1 MRRKIVTLILRKIG
15 EECPEYTEE
24 QIAVVKYGL
33 ESIYILVT
41 KMTVLTLAALVMG
54 VVKEYLIFLSFFG
67 IIRSTAFGLH
77 ANKSWE
83 CYVSS
88 FLLLVLPPWICLQF
102 KMNVWIQLVLGTF
115 AVGYIYKYA
124 PSDTKNR
131 PIISQKRRIV
141 YKTISTLTALIY
153 VIVSFYTP
161 PFYSNSLI
169 AVLLIECLM
178 ISPEIY
184 SVFHLPYANYRQYLE
199 HVS

>member
-54 VVKEYLIFLSFFG
+54 VVKEYLIFLFFFG

-124 PSDTKNR
+124 PSF
-131 PIISQKRRIV
+131 
-141 YKTISTLTALIY
+141 LI
-153 VIVSFYTP
+153 T
-161 PFYSNSLI
+161 
-169 AVLLIECLM
+169 
-178 ISPEIY
+178 
-184 SVFHLPYANYRQYLE
+184 
-199 HVS
+199 